1 MVNFCMAAKTK
12 KNYKH
17 HMMYDPR
24 TGAGRM
30 TKSYAD
36 HLALKNRGWSHTP
49 RDPLKAKM
57 VNSYRNKKY

>member
-1 MVNFCMAAKTK
+1 
-12 KNYKH
+12 
-17 HMMYDPR
+17 
-24 TGAGRM
+24 M